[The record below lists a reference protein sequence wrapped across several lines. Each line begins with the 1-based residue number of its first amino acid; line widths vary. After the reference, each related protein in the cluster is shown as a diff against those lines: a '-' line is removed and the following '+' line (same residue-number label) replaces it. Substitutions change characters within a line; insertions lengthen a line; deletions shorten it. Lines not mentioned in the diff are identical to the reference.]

1 MDVLIK
7 NFGDV
12 LTSRP
17 AGKEA
22 ILMAESYVFNNLNDS
37 EDIVLNFESVKVLSP
52 SWFDEFFK
60 GLKQSHNNK
69 IVFSNTDNSSVKAT
83 LKTVLK
89 I

>member
-1 MDVLIK
+1 MTVLIK

-22 ILMAESYVFNNLNDS
+22 ILMAESYVFNNLNVS
-37 EDIVLNFESVKVLSP
+37 EDIVLDFESVKVLSP

-60 GLKQSHNNK
+60 GLKKSHNNQ
-69 IVFSNTDNSSVKAT
+69 ILFSNTDNSSVKAT
-83 LKTVLK
+83 LKTVLEK
-89 I
+89 

>member
-1 MDVLIK
+1 MNVLIK

-22 ILMAESYVFNNLNDS
+22 ILMAESYVFNKLNTS
-37 EDIVLNFESVKVLSP
+37 EDIILDFENVKVLSP
-52 SWFDEFFK
+52 SWFDEFLT
-60 GLKQSHNNK
+60 GLKKSHNNK
-69 IVFSNTDNSSVKAT
+69 ISFLNTENSSVKAT
-83 LKTVLK
+83 LKTVLN